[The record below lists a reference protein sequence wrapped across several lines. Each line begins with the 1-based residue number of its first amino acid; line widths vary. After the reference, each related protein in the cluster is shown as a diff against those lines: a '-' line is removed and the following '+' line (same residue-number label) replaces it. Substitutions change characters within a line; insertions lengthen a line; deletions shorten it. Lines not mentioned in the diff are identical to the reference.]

1 MSGAEQ
7 TSLLRARHRRF
18 VNHVSTDISSFE
30 FVVSEHLRMSGVYW
44 GACALS
50 LLDALSD
57 LDREQIVGFVSS
69 CAHAC
74 GGYGGNVEH
83 DPHML
88 YTLSAV
94 QILVLFDALEQVTLL
109 FLSSLL
115 SSIFVFT
122 LSSLP
127 LDPARVSR
135 HLPCVCFPHVW
146 VSPMSFHTVSSC
158 FLQLDEEKTVSY
170 VAALQN
176 ADGSF
181 RGDEWG
187 EVDTRFTYCALC
199 CLSLLDRLGKT
210 SRTP

>member
-7 TSLLRARHRRF
+7 TSLLRAQHRRF

-94 QILVLFDALEQVTLL
+94 QILVLFDALEQ
-109 FLSSLL
+109 
-115 SSIFVFT
+115 
-122 LSSLP
+122 
-127 LDPARVSR
+127 
-135 HLPCVCFPHVW
+135 
-146 VSPMSFHTVSSC
+146 
-158 FLQLDEEKTVSY
+158 LDEEKTVSY